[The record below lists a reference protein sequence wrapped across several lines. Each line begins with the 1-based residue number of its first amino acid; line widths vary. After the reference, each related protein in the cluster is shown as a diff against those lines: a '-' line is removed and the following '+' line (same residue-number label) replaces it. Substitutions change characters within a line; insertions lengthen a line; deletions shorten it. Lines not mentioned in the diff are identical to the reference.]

1 MMIYWFTLVFVMFK
15 TSDFFFLNATNWR
28 LEVSTKNKHLDF
40 FLIN

>member
-15 TSDFFFLNATNWR
+15 TSDFFLNATNWR